1 MTQVL
6 LIEPPTPDSK
16 YGVMRILASIGSLKA
31 AVKYPPLDLTILGG
45 FLRKNGIDFEILDA
59 LVMEMTWKD
68 VKSEI
73 KKENPEAVVFTTT
86 VPTMRNDVITAKVA
100 KEVNPDIKTIPIN
113 IAMESSRTN
122 FLEVYPFV
130 DFLPYQDFEWPVLN
144 LIKNNYNPKNVK
156 GIYYRDKKKVK
167 KNEGGNLCMNL
178 DDLGIPA
185 HDKIPLKLYS
195 DHIAKR
201 RPLTI
206 SICSRG
212 CKNLCHHCMSRY
224 LNPFRLRSIDKLMEE
239 FYFIESLGIKE
250 IAFWDAE
257 LPQNLKWGE
266 EFFKR
271 MIKEDLD
278 FTWACNARSDCLSP
292 KVISLMKRAG
302 CHTIKM
308 GADSSSKTILK
319 NMNKN
324 EDVRQVEK
332 SASDI
337 KKVGLRLMIYCTM
350 GHKGETR
357 ETMTSTINWIINK
370 IKPSFTTFSLAT
382 PVYGTVF
389 YNYLEKNGYLDK
401 RIDDIDYDPSFKPPY
416 SYVGRMEKEGLPDLT
431 SEEMYQISQWGYRK
445 FYLRPSFMAKRIV
458 STHDLA
464 GDMNR
469 FLYFLK
475 LYCVEPFKRA
485 S

>member
-1 MTQVL
+1 
-6 LIEPPTPDSK
+6 
-16 YGVMRILASIGSLKA
+16 
-31 AVKYPPLDLTILGG
+31 
-45 FLRKNGIDFEILDA
+45 
-59 LVMEMTWKD
+59 
-68 VKSEI
+68 
-73 KKENPEAVVFTTT
+73 
-86 VPTMRNDVITAKVA
+86 
-100 KEVNPDIKTIPIN
+100 
-113 IAMESSRTN
+113 
-122 FLEVYPFV
+122 
-130 DFLPYQDFEWPVLN
+130 
-144 LIKNNYNPKNVK
+144 
-156 GIYYRDKKKVK
+156 
-167 KNEGGNLCMNL
+167 
-178 DDLGIPA
+178 
-185 HDKIPLKLYS
+185 
-195 DHIAKR
+195 
-201 RPLTI
+201 
-206 SICSRG
+206 
-212 CKNLCHHCMSRY
+212 
-224 LNPFRLRSIDKLMEE
+224 
-239 FYFIESLGIKE
+239 
-250 IAFWDAE
+250 
-257 LPQNLKWGE
+257 
-266 EFFKR
+266 
-271 MIKEDLD
+271 
-278 FTWACNARSDCLSP
+278 
-292 KVISLMKRAG
+292 MKRAG